1 MNRSLLVATLAV
13 ALTAASSAQP
23 VPQSQPQ
30 TSTRPTEMLQS
41 EVLISTLPAAELTK
55 QIAAEK
61 GTIEHKSEVE
71 RGGPVAVVIRS
82 TACMKD
88 EEGRC
93 NMTAKV
99 TVHNPDGSVF
109 HETKALDLPPTGR
122 LAVPLTIGATAG
134 TGLYK
139 VVVTVRDLTA
149 RRFGVLERSFAVK

>member
-1 MNRSLLVATLAV
+1 MNKSLLVATLAV
-13 ALTAASSAQP
+13 ALTAVSSAQSR
-23 VPQSQPQ
+23 QSQPQ

-139 VVVTVRDLTA
+139 VVVTLRDLTA

>member
-1 MNRSLLVATLAV
+1 MNKGLLVVTLAV
-13 ALTAASSAQP
+13 ALTAVSAAQQSK
-23 VPQSQPQ
+23 QSQPD
-30 TSTRPTEMLQS
+30 TSTRTAETLQS

-82 TACMKD
+82 TDCMKD

-93 NMTAKV
+93 NTTAKV

-109 HETKALDLPPTGR
+109 HETKALDLPRSGR
-122 LAVPLTIGATAG
+122 LAVPVRIDASAG

>member
-1 MNRSLLVATLAV
+1 
-13 ALTAASSAQP
+13 
-23 VPQSQPQ
+23 
-30 TSTRPTEMLQS
+30 
-41 EVLISTLPAAELTK
+41 
-55 QIAAEK
+55 
-61 GTIEHKSEVE
+61 
-71 RGGPVAVVIRS
+71 
-82 TACMKD
+82 MKD

-122 LAVPLTIGATAG
+122 LAVPLTFDASAR